1 VEVEMKHLRPYT
13 CSHDSQKKRQQIL
26 DAAYIVFSRKGY
38 HRATVDEIIAL
49 ADTGKGTVYNYF
61 VNKEQLF
68 YTLIKE
74 RSAPFEVILAVIV
87 ASSELPLQKVET
99 IIKAFLEFYRENA
112 DLWRVVMYEV
122 RGLGVEG
129 YTDFTIEQRDKYQAW
144 FSHTVGMIE
153 KVLLEGKEQ
162 GVIRAN
168 CDANRV
174 AYGLFSVIVTWVF
187 RQFGSDNIAETA
199 HNIAELVLY
208 GITDKENLACTKS
221 NKEGL
226 PEV

>member
-1 VEVEMKHLRPYT
+1 MEVEMKHTRPYI
-13 CSHDSQKKRQQIL
+13 CAHDSHNKRQQIL

-74 RSAPFEVILAVIV
+74 RSAPFETILASIV
-87 ASSELPLQKVET
+87 ASPELPLQKVET

-129 YTDFTIEQRDKYQAW
+129 YTNFTLEQRDKYQAW
-144 FSHTVGMIE
+144 FSETIGMIE

-168 CDANRV
+168 CDAARV
-174 AYGLFSVIVTWVF
+174 AHGLFSIIVTSVF
-187 RQFGSDNIAETA
+187 RNFVSDDIGETAGNIAG
-199 HNIAELVLY
+199 LLLY
-208 GITDKENLACTKS
+208 GIAND
-221 NKEGL
+221 
-226 PEV
+226 

>member
-1 VEVEMKHLRPYT
+1 MKYT
-13 CSHDSQKKRQQIL
+13 RSCTICSQDSHNKRQQIL

-74 RSAPFEVILAVIV
+74 RSAPFEVTLGNIII
-87 ASSELPLQKVET
+87 SPEPPLQKIET

-129 YTDFTIEQRDKYQAW
+129 YTNFTVEQRDKYQAW
-144 FSHTVGMIE
+144 FSQTIGMIE
-153 KVLLEGKEQ
+153 KVLLEGKAQ
-162 GVIRAN
+162 GVILEK
-168 CDANRV
+168 CDASRV
-174 AYGLFSVIVTWVF
+174 ASGIFSVIVTFVF
-187 RQFGSDNIAETA
+187 RNFINEDINETA
-199 HNIAELVLY
+199 HNITEMLLY
-208 GITDKENLACTKS
+208 GVACK
-221 NKEGL
+221 
-226 PEV
+226 

>member
-1 VEVEMKHLRPYT
+1 MKYT
-13 CSHDSQKKRQQIL
+13 RSYTIASQESHNKRQQIL

-74 RSAPFEVILAVIV
+74 RSTPFETILAGIIT
-87 ASSELPLQKVET
+87 SPEPPLEKVET
-99 IIKAFLEFYRENA
+99 VIKAFLEFYKENA

-129 YTDFTIEQRDKYQAW
+129 YSNFTADQRDKYQAW
-144 FSHTVGMIE
+144 FSQTIGVIE
-153 KVLLEGKEQ
+153 KVLLEGKAQ
-162 GVIRAN
+162 GVILET

-174 AYGLFSVIVTWVF
+174 AHGIFSVIVTFVF
-187 RQFGSDNIAETA
+187 RNFVSEDTSETA
-199 HNIAELVLY
+199 HHITELLLY
-208 GITDKENLACTKS
+208 GAASK
-221 NKEGL
+221 
-226 PEV
+226 

>member
-1 VEVEMKHLRPYT
+1 MKRIRPFT
-13 CSHDSQKKRQQIL
+13 CTHDSQKKRQQIL
-26 DAAYIVFSRKGY
+26 DAADIVFSRKGY

-61 VNKEQLF
+61 INKEQLF
-68 YTLIKE
+68 YTLLKE
-74 RSAPFEVILAVIV
+74 RSAPFEAVLVGIV
-87 ASSELPLQKVET
+87 ASPELPLQKIET

-144 FSHTVGMIE
+144 FSMTTGMIE

-162 GVIRAN
+162 GVIRIN

-187 RQFGSDNIAETA
+187 RKFVSDDIDETA
-199 HNIAELVLY
+199 HQITELVLY
-208 GITDKENLACTKS
+208 GMADR
-221 NKEGL
+221 
-226 PEV
+226 

>member
-1 VEVEMKHLRPYT
+1 MKHTRLYT

-74 RSAPFEVILAVIV
+74 RSAPFEAILAGIV
-87 ASSELPLQKVET
+87 ASPELPLQKIEN
-99 IIKAFLEFYRENA
+99 IIKAFLEFYIKNA

-129 YTDFTIEQRDKYQAW
+129 YTNFTLEQRDKYQAW
-144 FSHTVGMIE
+144 FSQTIGMIE

-162 GVIRAN
+162 GVLRGN
-168 CDANRV
+168 WDADRV
-174 AYGLFSVIVTWVF
+174 AHSIFSVIVTSVF
-187 RQFGSDNIAETA
+187 RNFVTDDIGETA
-199 HNIAELVLY
+199 HNITELVLY
-208 GITDKENLACTKS
+208 GVAGK
-221 NKEGL
+221 
-226 PEV
+226 

>member
-1 VEVEMKHLRPYT
+1 MKRT
-13 CSHDSQKKRQQIL
+13 RSNAGSQDSHNKRQQIL
-26 DAAYIVFSRKGY
+26 DAAYIIFSRKGY

-61 VNKEQLF
+61 TNKEQLF

-74 RSAPFEVILAVIV
+74 RSAPFEAILAGIV
-87 ASSELPLQKVET
+87 TSPQLPLEKVET
-99 IIKAFLEFYRENA
+99 IIKAFLEFYKENA

-144 FSHTVGMIE
+144 FSQTIGMIE
-153 KVLLEGKEQ
+153 KVLLEGKEK

-168 CDANRV
+168 CDASRV
-174 AYGLFSVIVTWVF
+174 SYGLFSVMVTWVF
-187 RQFGSDNIAETA
+187 RGFVSDDIGETA
-199 HNIAELVLY
+199 HNITELVLY
-208 GITDKENLACTKS
+208 GMADK
-221 NKEGL
+221 
-226 PEV
+226 

>member
-1 VEVEMKHLRPYT
+1 MKHVRPYT
-13 CSHDSQKKRQQIL
+13 CAHDSQKKRQQIL
-26 DAAYIVFSRKGY
+26 NAAYIVFSRKGY

-74 RSAPFEVILAVIV
+74 RSAPFEAILAGIV
-87 ASSELPLQKVET
+87 PSSELPLQKVET
-99 IIKAFLEFYRENA
+99 IIKAFLEFYKENA

-129 YTDFTIEQRDKYQAW
+129 YTDFTLEQRNKYQDW
-144 FSHTVGMIE
+144 FTQTTGMIE

-174 AYGLFSVIVTWVF
+174 SYGLFSVIVTWVF
-187 RQFGSDNIAETA
+187 RDFVSDDIGETA
-199 HNIAELVLY
+199 RNITELVLY
-208 GITDKENLACTKS
+208 GMADKDIKIC
-221 NKEGL
+221 
-226 PEV
+226 